1 MKNVLAATSAFV
13 CPQRE
18 TCKTGENIFQ
28 PLFRLCSIVSRET
41 ICIKFENNLD
51 AMSDYRMN
59 VCDARFVTFA
69 KRSG

>member
-1 MKNVLAATSAFV
+1 MKILFFMGCLFLFYPFAAKV
-13 CPQRE
+13 
-18 TCKTGENIFQ
+18 IFH
-28 PLFRLCSIVSRET
+28 LFFRLCSIVSRET
-41 ICIKFENNLD
+41 ICIKFENNLN

>member
-1 MKNVLAATSAFV
+1 MKILLSWAACFLFSSFSTKDIIIHHF
-13 CPQRE
+13 
-18 TCKTGENIFQ
+18 
-28 PLFRLCSIVSRET
+28 FRLCSIVSRET

-51 AMSDYRMN
+51 ATSDYRMN

>member
-1 MKNVLAATSAFV
+1 MKILLSWAALFFTTF
-13 CPQRE
+13 P
-18 TCKTGENIFQ
+18 I
-28 PLFRLCSIVSRET
+28 FRLCSIVSRET